1 MREIILED
9 LEKINI
15 DFSFFKN
22 KRVLV
27 TGASGLIGIY
37 LVTFLKKFATQY
49 NIEIYCWIKGDL
61 ENEFK
66 PFFEGINIIKGDITQ
81 SYLFNNPISYD
92 VIIHSSGYGQPG
104 KFLEEKIKTIQIN
117 TTATINLFSKLKKGG
132 KFLFMSTSE
141 IYSGLDLYDITEEQI
156 GNTNTNHLRSCYIE
170 GKRTGESIC
179 HIYNESDFDV
189 KIIRLSLAYGPGTK
203 KGDQRVLNSL
213 IEKGLNQKEIS
224 LIDRGESIRTYCY
237 ITDVIEMILNILLF
251 GKDTTYNVGG
261 VSKLSILDLA
271 KNIGEILS
279 KEVTVPKNDNTLSG
293 SPNVVNISI
302 KKYLDEFNKKHF
314 VDIKEGLERTIMF
327 QKKLYKNE
335 F

>member
-1 MREIILED
+1 
-9 LEKINI
+9 
-15 DFSFFKN
+15 
-22 KRVLV
+22 V

-37 LVTFLKKFATQY
+37 VVSFLKKFATQY
-49 NIEIYCWIKGDL
+49 NIEIYCWMKGDL
-61 ENEFK
+61 ENGFK

-81 SYLFNNPISYD
+81 SHLFNNPITYD

-117 TTATINLFSKLKKGG
+117 TTSTINLFSKLNKGG

-141 IYSGLDLYDITEEQI
+141 IYSGLDLYDITEDQI

-179 HIYNESDFDV
+179 HIYKESGFDV

-213 IEKGLNQKEIS
+213 IEKGINEKEIS

-237 ITDVIEMILNILLF
+237 ITDVIEMIFNILLF

-261 VSKLSILDLA
+261 ISKLSIFDLA
-271 KNIGEILS
+271 NNIGEILS
-279 KEVTVPKNDNTLSG
+279 KQVTVPKNENTLTG

-302 KKYLDEFNKKHF
+302 KKYSEEFNKKYF
-314 VDIKEGLERTIMF
+314 VDIKDGLERTIKY
-327 QKKLYKNE
+327 QKKLYKNG